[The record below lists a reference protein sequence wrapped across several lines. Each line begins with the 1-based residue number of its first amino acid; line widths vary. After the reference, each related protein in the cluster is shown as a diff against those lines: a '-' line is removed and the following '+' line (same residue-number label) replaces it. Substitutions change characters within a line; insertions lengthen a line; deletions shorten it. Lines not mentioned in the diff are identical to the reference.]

1 MSKKIILVALLL
13 SISSSLM
20 TACSHVAGN
29 IIPNDGPTMES
40 IYDDSGD
47 PMDNA
52 NPTGVVK
59 HWTETPSLTEHQGAA
74 VSSSTLS
81 AKKAVDSPTF
91 SLLDNPELKLY
102 IFPHLAGTEML
113 PIPGYWTAFSAYP
126 RRYYALPL
134 MKTNPISESEVERL
148 HS

>member
-1 MSKKIILVALLL
+1 MLKKVIGIVLLL
-13 SISSSLM
+13 SISSPFL

-47 PMDNA
+47 PMASA
-52 NPTGVVK
+52 NREGTM
-59 HWTETPSLTEHQGAA
+59 HFFEEAPSLKAHQGA
-74 VSSSTLS
+74 VLLSRSTLS
-81 AKKAVDSPTF
+81 AQVMGSPAF
-91 SLLDNPELKLY
+91 SVLDNPELKLY

-113 PIPGYWTAFSAYP
+113 PIPGYWTAFPAYP
-126 RRYYALPL
+126 RHYYALPL
-134 MKTNPISESEVERL
+134 METNQATEIESL

>member
-1 MSKKIILVALLL
+1 MLKKVIGVALLL
-13 SISSSLM
+13 SISSPFLA
-20 TACSHVAGN
+20 ACSHVAGN

-47 PMDNA
+47 PMASVNS
-52 NPTGVVK
+52 TGVVR
-59 HWTETPSLTEHQGAA
+59 HLTETPSLTEHQGAA

-81 AKKAVDSPTF
+81 AQAVDSPAF
-91 SLLDNPELKLY
+91 SVLDNPELKLY

-113 PIPGYWTAFSAYP
+113 PIPGYWTAFPAYP
-126 RRYYALPL
+126 QRYYALPL
-134 MKTNPISESEVERL
+134 MSQTNGVERF

>member
-13 SISSSLM
+13 SISSPFLA
-20 TACSHVAGN
+20 ACSHVAGN

-47 PMDNA
+47 PMANA
-52 NPTGVVK
+52 NPDGIQ
-59 HWTETPSLTEHQGAA
+59 HFAESPSLKGHQGAA
-74 VSSSTLS
+74 DSRSTLS
-81 AKKAVDSPTF
+81 AQAVGSSAF

-102 IFPHLAGTEML
+102 IFPHLAGAEML
-113 PIPGYWTAFSAYP
+113 PIPGYWTAFPAYP
-126 RRYYALPL
+126 RSYYALPL
-134 MKTNPISESEVERL
+134 ANQKAEVERL